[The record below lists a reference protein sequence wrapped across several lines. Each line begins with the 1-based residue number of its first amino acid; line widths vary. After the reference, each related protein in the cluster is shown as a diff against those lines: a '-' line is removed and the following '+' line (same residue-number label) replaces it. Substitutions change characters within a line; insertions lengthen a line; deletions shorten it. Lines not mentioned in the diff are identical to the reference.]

1 MSFAL
6 VKSSDSRQAL
16 HFTKLLKENWKEKL
30 KPETLENYF
39 YAFGEL
45 SANQSNFQK

>member
-39 YAFGEL
+39 YVFGEL